1 MTISQLPEAPSRANP
16 STFSERADALL
27 SSLATFVTEAN
38 ALAVALNLNST
49 TATSTTSLTIEIGS
63 KSLTVDINKSYQPG
77 MSVKIAQTSSPSN
90 WMHGDVTSYDSDTG
104 TLVVDVTNTQGSG
117 SSVTDWTITLSGPTV
132 SFTGAAISA
141 LLSGADAKTTLVDA
155 DMIGLLDSAEGN
167 ILKKLS
173 WSSIKASL
181 KSLFLQAG
189 APSVSDSSGT
199 IALDFATYAGFYCIL
214 SGTGRTV
221 TFTNPTEGQVYRL
234 LLIQGSGGSKT
245 ITTWPTM
252 TWLGGGSAPTLS
264 TTEGKAD
271 AVTIWYVNGVYYGSL
286 AKG

>member
-1 MTISQLPEAPSRANP
+1 MSQVDAYTIPASPLAMMG
-16 STFSERADALL
+16 
-27 SSLATFVTEAN
+27 LATRLEELFA
-38 ALAVALNLNST
+38 AVASANRGSFPPDNPFEGMFWWDTSATPVEVLKRYT
-49 TATSTTSLTIEIGS
+49 VTAGWVSM
-63 KSLTVDINKSYQPG
+63 
-77 MSVKIAQTSSPSN
+77 MSVNITTGVFDFSSAMWTN
-90 WMHGDVTSYDSDTG
+90 IKK
-104 TLVVDVTNTQGSG
+104 TLK
-117 SSVTDWTITLSGPTV
+117 P
-132 SFTGAAISA
+132 
-141 LLSGADAKTTLVDA
+141 
-155 DMIGLLDSAEGN
+155 
-167 ILKKLS
+167 
-173 WSSIKASL
+173 
-181 KSLFLQAG
+181 LFLQAG

>member
-1 MTISQLPEAPSRANP
+1 MTISQLPDAPSRANP

-27 SSLATFVTEAN
+27 GSLATFVAEAN
-38 ALAVALNLNST
+38 ALAVALNLNAT

-63 KSLTVDINKSYQPG
+63 KSLTVAADKSYQPG
-77 MSVKIAQTSSPSN
+77 MSVKIAQISWPSN
-90 WMHGDVTSYDSDTG
+90 WMHGDVTSYNSDTG
-104 TLVVDVTNTQGSG
+104 ALVVDVTNTRGSG
-117 SSVTDWTITLSGPTV
+117 SAVTDWMITLSGPLA
-132 SFTGAAISA
+132 SFTDATISSLISDA
-141 LLSGADAKTTLVDA
+141 EAKTTLVDA

-173 WSSIKASL
+173 WASIKASL
-181 KSLFLQAG
+181 KSLFLQSESA
-189 APSVSDSSGT
+189 SVSDSSGT
-199 IALDFATYAGFYCIL
+199 IAINLAISAGFYCTL